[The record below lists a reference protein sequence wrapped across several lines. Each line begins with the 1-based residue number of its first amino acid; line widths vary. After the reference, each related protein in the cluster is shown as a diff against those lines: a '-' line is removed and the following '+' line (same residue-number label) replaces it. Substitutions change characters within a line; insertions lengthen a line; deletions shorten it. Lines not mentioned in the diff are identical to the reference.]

1 MSWMKDVFNYLSKP
15 KEHNFFDDLVFGSPK
30 PVHKPVNKPPPT
42 NLDEAIEAVKE
53 DQIKAPTLPPPA
65 LPLPEPTKDD
75 LEEQLGQSPSSW
87 LNPYGF
93 NEQQEA
99 VIQPIIELKPTP
111 QNIKDLTS
119 LGHHVS
125 IETLLNDIRKGSQ
138 LKPYKITSQLPKDKT
153 IFEEIKQKP
162 KLKKPKVVSV
172 NKKSE
177 TNLLKSNK
185 KFNRLSELHEI
196 HDEWDDEGFGKRR
209 KRKPLLCKF

>member
-30 PVHKPVNKPPPT
+30 PIHKPVNKPPPT

-65 LPLPEPTKDD
+65 PPLPEPTKDD
-75 LEEQLGQSPSSW
+75 LEEQ
-87 LNPYGF
+87 
-93 NEQQEA
+93 QEA
-99 VIQPIIELKPTP
+99 YIQPIIELKPTP

-209 KRKPLLCKF
+209 ERKPLLCKF

>member
-1 MSWMKDVFNYLSKP
+1 MSWMKDVFNYLTKP
-15 KEHNFFDDLVFGSPK
+15 KENNFFDELVFGSPK
-30 PVHKPVNKPPPT
+30 PVNKPPPI

-65 LPLPEPTKDD
+65 PPLPE
-75 LEEQLGQSPSSW
+75 EQPE
-87 LNPYGF
+87 
-93 NEQQEA
+93 EQQEA
-99 VIQPIIELKPTP
+99 FIQPIIELKPTP
-111 QNIKDLTS
+111 QNIKDLSS

-125 IETLLNDIRKGSQ
+125 IESLLNDIRKGSQ

-153 IFEEIKQKP
+153 IFEEIKKTP

-172 NKKSE
+172 NKKNE

-185 KFNRLSELHEI
+185 KFNRLSQLHEI
-196 HDEWDDEGFGKRR
+196 HDELDDEGFGKRR

>member
-1 MSWMKDVFNYLSKP
+1 MKDVFNYLSKP

-30 PVHKPVNKPPPT
+30 PIHKPVNKPPPT

-65 LPLPEPTKDD
+65 PPLPEPTKDD
-75 LEEQLGQSPSSW
+75 LEEQ
-87 LNPYGF
+87 
-93 NEQQEA
+93 QEA
-99 VIQPIIELKPTP
+99 YIQPIIELKPTP